1 MSSLSIF
8 LKLGPVDWKNIR
20 RDSLLVWIPVVPL
33 LLALLIRWGT
43 PPLTEALLQATG
55 FNLTPWY
62 PLIMAS
68 FVISLP
74 GMIGTVTGFLL
85 LDERDDGVLDALLV
99 TPISA
104 RGYVGYRV
112 ATPLLAGFVMTVA
125 CYPLCGLTPLSW
137 IDLVAAA
144 LLGGFGA
151 PFMALYL
158 VSFADNKVTGFA
170 LMKLMSAV
178 QILPLVAYF
187 VPMPGQ
193 LALGLIPSYWPMKM
207 VWQAA
212 DGLPWGPYAVAGL
225 AVNIVAVGLL
235 MRRFDRIV
243 HR

>member
-1 MSSLSIF
+1 MSGLPIVF
-8 LKLGPVDWKNIR
+8 KLAPVDWKNIR
-20 RDSLLVWIPVVPL
+20 RDSLLAWIPLIPL
-33 LLALLIRWGT
+33 LMALLIRWGA
-43 PPLTEALLQATG
+43 PPLTAALLRGTG
-55 FNLTPWY
+55 FDLTPYY

-104 RGYVGYRV
+104 RAFVAYRV
-112 ATPLLAGFVMTVA
+112 ATPLVVGFFVTLAS
-125 CYPLCGLTPLSW
+125 YPICGLIPLPW
-137 IDLVAAA
+137 TDLIAAA

-158 VSFADNKVTGFA
+158 ASFADNKVTGFA
-170 LMKLMSAV
+170 LMKLMNAIQV
-178 QILPLVAYF
+178 LPLAAYF
-187 VPMPGQ
+187 VPQPAQWLFGVV
-193 LALGLIPSYWPMKM
+193 PSYWPMKM

-212 DGLPWGPYAVAGL
+212 DGLPYAPYLVVGL
-225 AVNIVAVGLL
+225 AVNVVAVGLL
-235 MRRFDRIV
+235 LHRFDRVV